1 MQSLQEFREWAISI
15 NIPIVRGKTE
25 KLLIEKVKEIKPKK
39 ILEIGTA
46 VGYSGTLMLKN
57 SNALLTTLELDEERF
72 LMAKTKFKEFE
83 VDNRVKQVLGDAK
96 EYLKETQEKFDFIFL
111 DGPKSHYVEYLENLI
126 EMLNEGGAIFA
137 DNVLFRNLVLNN
149 EEPPK
154 KYRTIVRNLRKFLKE
169 LEKNEKLSTKIYEI
183 EDGISFSVLNQKI

>member
-15 NIPIVRGKTE
+15 NIPIVREKTE

>member
-1 MQSLQEFREWAISI
+1 MQSLQEFREWAI
-15 NIPIVRGKTE
+15 NNKIPIVREQTE
-25 KLLIEKVKEIKPKK
+25 KLLIDKIKEINPKK

-46 VGYSGTLMLKN
+46 VGYSGTIMLKN
-57 SNALLTTLELDEERF
+57 SNAVLTTLEIDEERF
-72 LMAKTKFKEFE
+72 ELAKEKFKEFE
-83 VDNRVKQVLGDAK
+83 VENRVRQVLGDAK

-126 EMLNEGGAIFA
+126 EMLNTNGAIFA
-137 DNVLFRNLVLNN
+137 DNVLFRGLVLSG

-154 KYRTIVRNLRKFLKE
+154 KYRTIVRNLRKFLKQ

-183 EDGISFSVLNQKI
+183 EDGISFSTFDKI

>member
-1 MQSLQEFREWAISI
+1 MQNLQEFREWAISI
-15 NIPIVRGKTE
+15 NIPIVREKTE
-25 KLLIEKVKEIKPKK
+25 KLLIEKVKEIKPKR

-72 LMAKTKFKEFE
+72 LIAKEKFKEFE

-96 EYLKETQEKFDFIFL
+96 EYLKNTNEKFDLIFL
-111 DGPKSHYVEYLENLI
+111 DGPKSHYVEYLPYLI

-137 DNVLFRNLVLNN
+137 DNVLFRNLVLSN

-154 KYRTIVRNLRKFLKE
+154 KYRTIVRNLRKFLEE
-169 LEKNEKLSTKIYEI
+169 LEKNENLCTKIYEI
-183 EDGISFSVLNQKI
+183 EDGISFSVFNQKN